1 MYSSSKSQNFTEG
14 QVRVPHH
21 TSICKI
27 SRLCGV
33 IAPLLTNFKALFP
46 AVSIDILSLVLEGL
60 PWVPEVFC
68 RVRRGASFCRPQA
81 DTRVRL
87 KAED

>member
-27 SRLCGV
+27 SRLCEV

-46 AVSIDILSLVLEGL
+46 AVSIDILSLV
-60 PWVPEVFC
+60 F
-68 RVRRGASFCRPQA
+68 F
-81 DTRVRL
+81 
-87 KAED
+87 KI